1 MCSEMGFY
9 GRAADERYEGE
20 GANLRCL
27 RQRRQWCLLLWPPV
41 KRRTSVCP
49 GYTQAASCVY
59 REGIAF
65 DRLFT
70 VHSILRSTCVVMFVR
85 PMTNHVKHKACTG
98 AALAVNCSS
107 LRRDLRSIS
116 RAFAAALP
124 LGWNLHHVLFCTVH
138 AHRVARPYGRA
149 NALLWW

>member
-1 MCSEMGFY
+1 MGFY

-59 REGIAF
+59 QEGSAF
-65 DRLFT
+65 DRLFA
-70 VHSILRSTCVVMFVR
+70 VHGILRSTCVVMFLG

-98 AALAVNCSS
+98 AALAVICSS
-107 LRRDLRSIS
+107 LRRYVRSIDL
-116 RAFAAALP
+116 AFAVALP
-124 LGWNLHHVLFCTVH
+124 LARILDHVLFCTIH
-138 AHRVARPYGRA
+138 AHRAVCPYGCA
-149 NALLWW
+149 NALQR